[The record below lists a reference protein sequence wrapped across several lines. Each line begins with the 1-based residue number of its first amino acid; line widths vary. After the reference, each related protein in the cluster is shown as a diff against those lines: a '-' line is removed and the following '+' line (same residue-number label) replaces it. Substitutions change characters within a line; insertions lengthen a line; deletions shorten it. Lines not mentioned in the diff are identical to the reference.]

1 MPVYRIWAT
10 ERIFEET
17 FIRADSKE
25 QAREIATQDWTV
37 EWETF
42 DGEAFEIT
50 DVDEIPVEEEK
61 YVKISP
67 VLEEAE
73 EMRNND

>member
-1 MPVYRIWAT
+1 MPVYRVWAT

-17 FIRADSKE
+17 YIRADNEE
-25 QAREIATQDWTV
+25 QAKEIATQDWRV

-50 DVDEIPVEEEK
+50 DVDIIPESEEQF
-61 YVKISP
+61 VKISP
-67 VLEEAE
+67 VLEE
-73 EMRNND
+73 